1 MSVGSWN
8 VSVSV
13 NGMPEKVATAFSEIQ
28 GQLLGAEYTPIAYLG
43 SQLVH
48 GTNHAIL
55 AEQLLITGKD
65 SKNVVL
71 MILNEL
77 DGKFTIANI
86 ERVLVS
92 GGELGGTE
100 IDVKTE
106 IPEVAAKA
114 LKDAMGGFIGAS
126 IKPFA
131 LLGTQVVKGTNYI
144 FAAEVE
150 TVTKDSTPKVAI
162 VKANDQLK
170 IIASISDIL

>member
-1 MSVGSWN
+1 MSVGNWN
-8 VSVSV
+8 VHLSVS
-13 NGMPEKVATAFSEIQ
+13 GMPETVATAFSDITN
-28 GQLLGAEYTPIAYLG
+28 QLVGAEYTPIAYLG

-55 AEQLLITGKD
+55 AEQLLTTGKD
-65 SKNVVL
+65 VKNVVL

-77 DGKFTIANI
+77 DGRFTVVGI
-86 ERVLVS
+86 ERILSS

-100 IDVKTE
+100 VDVKTE
-106 IPEVAAKA
+106 IPEVAAKV
-114 LKDAMGGFIGAS
+114 LKDAMGGFVGAS

-150 TVTKDSTPKVAI
+150 TVTKDSTPKIAI
-162 VKANDQLK
+162 VKANDELK